1 MTQIEFFSAPH
12 ANSFCQEKSLNQV
25 SDSQNTYLQS
35 TRERQLKSQFYT
47 WNQQHVLHTTDHHSA
62 NFYTDLGR
70 FCPVPFLPG
79 KARKRLGKNCHE
91 KYCSVYYYYFFLNSY
106 CTYFVLTLEATE
118 WGSPRNLSD
127 AVTSLQEYF
136 TFKILGFTSV
146 TSTLLLAITPGIIIN
161 PEENTGNIFPS

>member
-1 MTQIEFFSAPH
+1 METVTQIEFFSAPH

-91 KYCSVYYYYFFLNSY
+91 KYCSVYYYFFLKLILYLFCFNIGSY
-106 CTYFVLTLEATE
+106 GV
-118 WGSPRNLSD
+118 GKPQK
-127 AVTSLQEYF
+127 SLRR
-136 TFKILGFTSV
+136 SH
-146 TSTLLLAITPGIIIN
+146 
-161 PEENTGNIFPS
+161 

>member
-1 MTQIEFFSAPH
+1 MVYFFYFSCDFTFFSLPCLFPLCTDLPANSLVWSVGNVQSLNTSINTLTSKKKKSILPLETVTQIEFFSAPH

-91 KYCSVYYYYFFLNSY
+91 KYCSVYYYYFF
-106 CTYFVLTLEATE
+106 
-118 WGSPRNLSD
+118 
-127 AVTSLQEYF
+127 
-136 TFKILGFTSV
+136 
-146 TSTLLLAITPGIIIN
+146 
-161 PEENTGNIFPS
+161 